1 MSARNLSW
9 IIVRC
14 CYYMHFLKECYIQNF
29 LNLSVHGAIELGI
42 FLLEQYVHK
51 DFWDFDS
58 AILIYHTC
66 ITFKRFNILLI
77 MGDFKYW
84 NSCLK
89 EQLLSPFIDYV
100 DSKSEVLNLG
110 LSWEASNSIF
120 RILNISQRWLKIA
133 VETCLTQVYLL
144 HTLLYFMSH

>member
-1 MSARNLSW
+1 
-9 IIVRC
+9 
-14 CYYMHFLKECYIQNF
+14 
-29 LNLSVHGAIELGI
+29 
-42 FLLEQYVHK
+42 
-51 DFWDFDS
+51 
-58 AILIYHTC
+58 
-66 ITFKRFNILLI
+66 

-89 EQLLSPFIDYV
+89 EQFLSPFIDYV

-133 VETCLTQVYLL
+133 AETCLTQVYLL
-144 HTLLYFMSH
+144 HNLLYFMSH